1 MLEYVYTVSI
11 TLQAPVLSQASG
23 SRDLGVD
30 TAAVRD
36 GEFPALPGTLVK
48 GNLREAWTKLAEWSA
63 SGPFSKSEIEK
74 WMGVESPVGSDY
86 EPFRSRLRFAPFWR
100 ADAAAEDRTLHRIA
114 KDPQSGAVLRGA
126 LQVIAAPHAPGR
138 EAVYSGTIGAS
149 VADAAEGE
157 RLGRWL
163 RKGLEFM
170 PALGAFKGV
179 GYGRVLRVTVATERL
194 PEQRRTET
202 TGEFCAEGFGLRLK
216 PDRPFCFAKPHTP
229 DSNRYE
235 SENFIPGAAIKGAL
249 AYRLKE
255 TGRFSETGEFA
266 ALYRNFNLLRI
277 THALPARPESA
288 TRPSTMPLSLV
299 IGPDDTQSGDTPPL
313 YDVALKS
320 VPGLIDGQAPAFQPD
335 WKPKH
340 GEKAAKRL
348 GIASPERVLT
358 VRTGMDANTGAPLT
372 GQLFA
377 RDCVDPERHVWLA
390 DADLSRIPKDAR
402 SAVGRQLREALA
414 EGLFHLGKTKAQTK
428 VEFSEQRHPASES
441 SRPALRDGVAIV
453 VLQTSARLFSK
464 PLTLSG
470 SNGEEAL
477 NLAYRDAWSR
487 LSGGTFRLVRYFAQ
501 QSLAGGAYLRARF
514 GGKSKRPYNP
524 ELLTVAGSVF
534 VLEPEE
540 GRTPEEA
547 EALLKHWLEHG
558 LPQPDAQPER
568 AEEEDWAANPWLAA
582 NGYGEIAVNLPL
594 HWDLKPKP
602 PRWEAVEDEEDAP

>member
-1 MLEYVYTVSI
+1 MLEYLYTVSI

-30 TAAVRD
+30 TAAIRD

-74 WMGVESPVGSDY
+74 WMGVESPKGSDY

-149 VADAAEGE
+149 VVDAAEAE

-163 RKGLEFM
+163 RKGLEFV
-170 PALGAFKGV
+170 PALGVFKGV
-179 GYGRVLRVTVATERL
+179 GYGRILRVAVAAERL

-249 AYRLKE
+249 AHRLKE
-255 TGRFSETGEFA
+255 TGRFSDTGEFA
-266 ALYRNFNLLRI
+266 ALYRHFNLLRI
-277 THALPARPESA
+277 THALPAGRESVVRPLA
-288 TRPSTMPLSLV
+288 MPLSLV
-299 IGPDDTQSGDTPPL
+299 ASHDGEL
-313 YDVALKS
+313 HDVALKS
-320 VPGLIDGQAPAFQPD
+320 GPGLIDDQAPAFQPD

-340 GEKAAKRL
+340 EEKAAERL
-348 GIASPERVLT
+348 GIASLKRVLT
-358 VRTGMDANTGAPLT
+358 VRTGMDTNTGAPLT

-377 RDCVDPERHVWLA
+377 RECVDPEGHVWLT
-390 DADLSRIPKDAR
+390 DVDLSRISKDER
-402 SAVGRQLREALA
+402 PAVGRQLREALA
-414 EGLFHLGKTKAQTK
+414 EGLFHLGKTKTQAT
-428 VEFSEQRHPASES
+428 VEFSTQRYNSFAPSQ
-441 SRPALRDGVAIV
+441 PALRDDVAVI
-453 VLQTSARLFSK
+453 VLQTSARLFSE
-464 PLTLSG
+464 PPVLSG

-501 QSLAGGAYLRARF
+501 QSLAGGTYLRARF
-514 GGKSKRPYNP
+514 GSKSKRPYNP
-524 ELLTVAGSVF
+524 ELLTAAGSVF
-534 VLEPEE
+534 VLELDECHA
-540 GRTPEEA
+540 PEEA

-558 LPQPDAQPER
+558 LPQPDAQSGR
-568 AEEEDWAANPWLAA
+568 AEEEDWAINPWLAA
-582 NGYGEIAVNLPL
+582 NGYGEITVNLPL
-594 HWDLKPKP
+594 HWDLETKP
-602 PRWEAVEDEEDAP
+602 PHWEAIEDEEDAR